1 MLAID
6 STVVSD
12 DFRLGYL
19 SLDSNERSQFQAR
32 ELKSVPWPTGLQ
44 VVVGHWG
51 YGHHSRIFPGKSIQ
65 IGSPCK
71 LDKAEVYVDAVA
83 SKQVLYRLYRLI
95 CAVHLA
101 SQRNSACIV
110 VALTSPLF
118 VP

>member
-6 STVVSD
+6 STVVSN

-51 YGHHSRIFPGKSIQ
+51 YDIIRAYSRANPFKSVHPASLIKPRYMWMLWPQ
-65 IGSPCK
+65 NKYYTDRFMPCILRRK
-71 LDKAEVYVDAVA
+71 G
-83 SKQVLYRLYRLI
+83 I
-95 CAVHLA
+95 PLA
-101 SQRNSACIV
+101 
-110 VALTSPLF
+110 L
-118 VP
+118 